1 MVGRLKSPHAMMRST
16 RLSRQQYQLHYRGIP
31 DMRSTYMC
39 YQHSTLCASHSCEC
53 TASSAWWGFTNAR
66 DQQKHD
72 AFIRRS
78 QRSRFVLPNLP
89 SFAELC
95 RTADERLFNQILSNN
110 LLPPLSAA
118 SQHYNLRQR
127 RHSLE
132 LPNKTIHLTHNNFI
146 QRMLYLDSY

>member
-1 MVGRLKSPHAMMRST
+1 MRPHKRPPQHNSFHLQAICSKLGASPIDQGGVKRSCFVLCMVGRLKSPHAMMRST

-95 RTADERLFNQILSNN
+95 RTADERLFNQILSNKFT
-110 LLPPLSAA
+110 
-118 SQHYNLRQR
+118 R
-127 RHSLE
+127 
-132 LPNKTIHLTHNNFI
+132 
-146 QRMLYLDSY
+146 